1 MNIQNLALIF
11 TPVIFHDFNQTDENN
26 LGDWSPEDLFEDL
39 ILHYELLF
47 PIAEESARRNNEHKL
62 ALALSGK
69 SPYSQFSQS
78 NLLYLSKTA
87 LQTPTPA
94 MTNNM
99 LLTQPMNPSMLM
111 SNNGGPESPGGPLS
125 MDQQYSNQY
134 PPNLPSIINAVP
146 HQRLGS
152 LQQQQQ
158 QPYIAAGTRAIN
170 SPGVMNESSTRIV
183 PPRYQSESISNQYQQ
198 QLGMNRS
205 TSDTTVMQRG
215 SSMSNIPFNENT
227 NNGVSCNYPGPISTS
242 NNNSP
247 VPTKGAYDLGGAAI
261 PLLTKR
267 DSSSLLQQ
275 QQGLSKPGA
284 PPRHDSLRRSNPCP
298 QNTPEKALILTEQ
311 EKGEES
317 QPFTNNTKQMSNPP
331 PQITTTNLSEQTQQQ
346 PQYYSSGL
354 HQDYVLP
361 SGPDNDFNAL
371 LDCYSPVNS
380 DPPSL
385 EPKPSPT

>member
-26 LGDWSPEDLFEDL
+26 SGDWSPEDLFEDL

-47 PIAEESARRNNEHKL
+47 PIAEENARKNNEHKL

-99 LLTQPMNPSMLM
+99 LLTQPMNPSLLM
-111 SNNGGPESPGGPLS
+111 SSNSVPESPGGPMS
-125 MDQQYSNQY
+125 MEQQYSNQY

-158 QPYIAAGTRAIN
+158 PYIAAGSRAIN
-170 SPGVMNESSTRIV
+170 SSGNMNDSSTRII
-183 PPRYQSESISNQYQQ
+183 PPRYQSESINIQHQQ
-198 QLGMNRS
+198 QLGINRS
-205 TSDTTVMQRG
+205 TSETTVMQRG
-215 SSMSNIPFNENT
+215 SSMSNIPLSENGG
-227 NNGVSCNYPGPISTS
+227 NGNYSGPITTS
-242 NNNSP
+242 NGNSP
-247 VPTKGAYDLGGAAI
+247 VPTKGAYDSVGTPI
-261 PLLTKR
+261 PTLTKR

-275 QQGLSKPGA
+275 QQGLTKPGA
-284 PPRHDSLRRSNPCP
+284 PPRHDSLRKANPRLENPAEKILIPEDHEKEEETQSFASN
-298 QNTPEKALILTEQ
+298 
-311 EKGEES
+311 S
-317 QPFTNNTKQMSNPP
+317 KQTP
-331 PQITTTNLSEQTQQQ
+331 PQIITSNLSDKEQTQQQ
-346 PQYYSSGL
+346 PQYYHSGL
-354 HQDYVLP
+354 HQEYVLP
-361 SGPDNDFNAL
+361 SGADGDFSAL

-380 DPPSL
+380 DPPPL
-385 EPKPSPT
+385 EPKPSPK

>member
-26 LGDWSPEDLFEDL
+26 SGDWSPEDLFEDL

-47 PIAEESARRNNEHKL
+47 PIAEENARKNNEHKL

-99 LLTQPMNPSMLM
+99 LLTQPMNPSLLM
-111 SNNGGPESPGGPLS
+111 SNNSGPESPGGPMSLE
-125 MDQQYSNQY
+125 QQYSNQY

-158 QPYIAAGTRAIN
+158 PYIAAMSRAVN
-170 SPGVMNESSTRIV
+170 SPGNMNDSSTRII
-183 PPRYQSESISNQYQQ
+183 PPRYQSESINNQYQQ
-198 QLGMNRS
+198 QLGISRS
-205 TSDTTVMQRG
+205 TSETTVMQRG
-215 SSMSNIPFNENT
+215 SSMSTVPLNENL
-227 NNGVSCNYPGPISTS
+227 NNGGSGNYSGPISTS
-242 NNNSP
+242 NSNSP
-247 VPTKGAYDLGGAAI
+247 VPTKGVYDSVGTPI
-261 PLLTKR
+261 PPLTKR

-275 QQGLSKPGA
+275 QQGLNKPGA
-284 PPRHDSLRRSNPCP
+284 PPRHDSLRKSNSRL
-298 QNTPEKALILTEQ
+298 QNPEEKALIPDDH
-311 EKGEES
+311 EKAEEAQS
-317 QPFTNNTKQMSNPP
+317 FASITKQTP
-331 PQITTTNLSEQTQQQ
+331 PQITTTNLSDKEQTQQQ
-346 PQYYSSGL
+346 PQYYHSGL
-354 HQDYVLP
+354 HQEYVLP
-361 SGPDNDFNAL
+361 SGTDGDFNAL

-385 EPKPSPT
+385 ESKPSPK